1 MLQKSQTTTRDVNKK
16 PVNSGINYL
25 SLNWWQL
32 GSPSLEKTR
41 CSSGAH
47 WGSFQVTSLRLS
59 LERIKPGH
67 FVCSQT
73 GTFWDSIPYIPRK
86 LADLCHDMLSMVL
99 FFAPKLPALFFLKQK
114 RSLYG
119 RTWPNPKPETEK
131 KRHIF
136 LRAMSFLFGIRWW
149 DFIHPAPVNTFHHP
163 GITTTP
169 ATPTPTPATC
179 HRTSSALRITKTLR
193 SVEYTDNI
201 LMVSLVGSC

>member
-86 LADLCHDMLSMVL
+86 LADLCHDMLSMV
-99 FFAPKLPALFFLKQK
+99 FFL
-114 RSLYG
+114 L
-119 RTWPNPKPETEK
+119 PNYQHSFFLSKNEASMEERDPIRNLKLRK
-131 KRHIF
+131 K
-136 LRAMSFLFGIRWW
+136 
-149 DFIHPAPVNTFHHP
+149 DTFSSEP
-163 GITTTP
+163 
-169 ATPTPTPATC
+169 C
-179 HRTSSALRITKTLR
+179 RFCSALGGEISYIQHLSTPSTTQ
-193 SVEYTDNI
+193 E
-201 LMVSLVGSC
+201 